1 MKITAAPRGLM
12 RALLAILAVTTI
24 ATTSWAW
31 TDKPVKLIVPA
42 PAGGTMD
49 VVARILADQ
58 IAADIGQTVIVEN
71 KPGAGG
77 AIGVQ
82 AMLATPADGQTIMVT
97 ASNILT
103 EIPHVMK
110 TSFDPLKDVRPIATV
125 ARASMVLTGAPG
137 LAAKDFAELGAYLK
151 ANPGK
156 LSFASY
162 STGTAS
168 HYAGMILN
176 QKLGVDL
183 THVPF
188 PGSPPALMQ
197 LMGGNVT
204 LMFDG
209 IVTTLPFQKSGKLK
223 VYAVASKARSA
234 QLPQVPTLTELGYPE
249 FDFSNWLG
257 VIASAK
263 TPDALADKINAA
275 ILKAASNPKVQERF
289 NQAGFEPN
297 TPLSPAQ
304 LTQSVRTE
312 FERNAVI
319 VKTFNIKLD
328 Q

>member
-1 MKITAAPRGLM
+1 MKLHFPRTCVARL
-12 RALLAILAVTTI
+12 LLAVVALT
-24 ATTSWAW
+24 ATTWAAAW
-31 TDKPVKLIVPA
+31 TDKPVKMIVPA

-58 IAADIGQTVIVEN
+58 IAADIGQAVIVEN

-82 AMLATPADGQTIMVT
+82 AMLATPADGQTVMVT

-137 LAAKDFAELGAYLK
+137 LPAKDFAELITYLK

-156 LSFASY
+156 YSFASY

-183 THVPF
+183 IHVPF

-209 IVTTLPFQKSGKLK
+209 IVTSLPFQKSGKLK
-223 VYAVASKARSA
+223 VYAVATKTRSA
-234 QLPQVPTLTELGYPE
+234 HLPQVPTLAELGYPD

-257 VIASAK
+257 VVASAK
-263 TPDALADKINAA
+263 TPDALAEKINAA
-275 ILKAASNPKVQERF
+275 ILKAAANPKVQERF
-289 NQAGFEPN
+289 TQAGFEPN
-297 TPLSPAQ
+297 TSLSAAQ
-304 LTQSVRTE
+304 LAQSVRTE
-312 FERNAVI
+312 YDRNAAI
-319 VKTFNIKLD
+319 VKAFNIKLD
-328 Q
+328 